1 MRLKSIDALRGLD
14 MLVIVG
20 GGWALYELGVL
31 LGGIAGLCGACG
43 NLVRSVGS
51 LAVRWLFLY
60 WLYRMNLFL
69 KI

>member
-1 MRLKSIDALRGLD
+1 M
-14 MLVIVG
+14 
-20 GGWALYELGVL
+20 YELGVL